1 MSLDL
6 GTLFLLGVGYL
17 SLLFL
22 LASASDK
29 GLAAE

>member
-22 LASASDK
+22 IAYASGPFSA
-29 GLAAE
+29 